1 MAHSIMKLHENKKE
15 FKELIQLT
23 ADFLKIQP
31 VYIEKDYWVT
41 YVLKN
46 LFNSEYS
53 DKIIFKGGTSLSKAY
68 SLIERF
74 SEDVDLQLINF
85 AGPENQKKNLMKKIE
100 KVATEGLIPQPKHPR
115 ESKSGNIRKTV
126 YKYDKVFD
134 GNFFQASDDF
144 IFEINGMSIP
154 EPWEA
159 KKINSDI
166 AKFLIKHD
174 ELEALEEFELEEFS
188 VNVLNKERTFV
199 EKIFAVMDY
208 SFQEDY
214 IGELKNKIRHIY
226 DISKLY
232 NDDEVRNIFESD
244 RFFELAS
251 KVVVEND
258 FFKKRKDTVYSKSRF
273 FSEDIISPL
282 ENTYNKDFSNFV
294 YGELPK
300 FDKVKEDLKIVVDKI
315 KIWEE
320 EIRFK

>member
-1 MAHSIMKLHENKKE
+1 MKLHENKKE

-23 ADFLKIQP
+23 ADFFNIQP

-46 LFNSEYS
+46 LFNSEYK

-85 AGPENQKKNLMKKIE
+85 KGSENQKKNLMRKIE
-100 KVATEGLIPQPKHPR
+100 KVATEGLIPQSNHSR

-154 EPWEA
+154 EPWEV

-166 AKFLIKHD
+166 AKFLIEH
-174 ELEALEEFELEEFS
+174 EEIEALEEFGLEEFY

-208 SFQEDY
+208 SFEEDY
-214 IGELKNKIRHIY
+214 IGKLKNKIRHIY

-232 NDDEVRNIFESD
+232 NDEEVRKIFESD

-251 KVVVEND
+251 KVVIEND
-258 FFKKRKDTVYSKSRF
+258 FFGKRKVTVYSQSRF
-273 FSEDIISPL
+273 FSEDIISSL
-282 ENTYNKDFSNFV
+282 ENTYNKEFSNFV

-300 FDKVKEDLKIVVDKI
+300 FDKVKENLSTIIDRI
-315 KIWEE
+315 KVWEK

>member
-1 MAHSIMKLHENKKE
+1 MKLHENKND
-15 FKELIQLT
+15 FRTLIQLT
-23 ADFLKIQP
+23 ADFFNITP

-46 LFNSEYS
+46 LFTSEYK
-53 DKIIFKGGTSLSKAY
+53 DKVIFKGGTSLSKAY

-85 AGPENQKKNLMKKIE
+85 EGSENKKKNLMKAIE
-100 KVATEGLIPQPKHPR
+100 VVATTGLAPQTNHPR

-126 YKYDKVFD
+126 YKYTKVFN
-134 GNFFQASDDF
+134 GEYFQASDDF

-159 KKINSDI
+159 KQIKSDI
-166 AKFLIKHD
+166 SKYL
-174 ELEALEEFELEEFS
+174 LENGMDDVVAEFNLESFE

-199 EKIFAVMDY
+199 EKIFAVLDY
-208 SFQEDY
+208 SFEDNY
-214 IGELKNKIRHIY
+214 IEELGNKIRHIY
-226 DISKLY
+226 DIHKLY
-232 NDDEVRNIFESD
+232 NDNDVRVVFESD

-258 FFKKRKDTVYSKSRF
+258 FFGKRKDTIYSKSRF

-282 ENTYNKDFSNFV
+282 EATYKNIFSKFV
-294 YGELPK
+294 YSSLPEFEDVK
-300 FDKVKEDLKIVVDKI
+300 KDLEVVIERIKV
-315 KIWEE
+315 WEK